1 VVDDLRFGFVGAGE
15 IAVASAEAV
24 RDAEHA
30 SLVSVFDVEPALA
43 ADLVGRFGGRS
54 AGSLEQ
60 LLADPMVDAVYV
72 CVPHHLHREMA
83 VRAAASGKHVLVEK
97 PMGVSVDDAEAIV
110 AACEA
115 SGVRCG
121 VAFVVREAPA
131 FAAAHRLVD
140 AGEIGDVTGFRI
152 TYRGDKPASYWTGGW
167 SGRATG
173 DWRMHRSSAGGGVLI
188 MNAIHDLD
196 AIMWITGLEIE
207 RVHAASATTSG
218 TGDVEDVA
226 LAILEASGGALGSV
240 EALAA
245 LPGGEGP
252 GVRWIDRIHGTDGQ
266 ILLPTPWGED
276 EPALFRRAT
285 GEWTEVP
292 SGMSGGD
299 ARARTFE
306 RFASAVLR
314 GDEPPIPGRD
324 GVRASRLVHAI
335 YAAARSGGAVEV
347 GSGRG
352 EPTAGV

>member
-1 VVDDLRFGFVGAGE
+1 VADELRFGFVGAGE
-15 IAVASAEAV
+15 IAVASAAAV
-24 RDAEHA
+24 RDAVHA
-30 SLVSVFDVEPALA
+30 SLVSVFDIDTGLA
-43 ADLVGRFGGRS
+43 ADLVGRFGGR
-54 AGSLEQ
+54 AAESLEQ
-60 LLADPMVDAVYV
+60 LLADPTVEAVYV
-72 CVPHHLHREMA
+72 CVPHHLHREAA
-83 VRAAASGKHVLVEK
+83 VRAAAAGKHVLIEK

-131 FAAAHRLVD
+131 FAAARDLVT
-140 AGEIGDVTGFRI
+140 AGAIGDVTGFRI

-173 DWRMHRSSAGGGVLI
+173 DWRMHWSSAGGGVLI

-196 AIMWITGLEIE
+196 AILWITDLEIE
-207 RVHAASATTSG
+207 RVHGAIAATTWPG
-218 TGDVEDVA
+218 EVEDVA
-226 LAILEASGGALGSV
+226 LAILEASGGALGSI

-252 GVRWIDRIHGTDGQ
+252 GVRWIDRIHGAEGQ

-276 EPALFRRAT
+276 APALFRRAD
-285 GEWTEVP
+285 GQWIEVAADAAR
-292 SGMSGGD
+292 GD

-306 RFASAVLR
+306 KFASAVLR
-314 GDEPPIPGRD
+314 GEEPPIPGRE

-335 YAAARSGGAVEV
+335 YAAARSSGGVEV
-347 GSGRG
+347 DAAR
-352 EPTAGV
+352 T